1 MSSFKTQIFVF
12 SVLDLI
18 LLSGFCFDLGFA
30 TGTTPSHDHHHHHH
44 CDHSHDHHHHHHHH
58 DHNLGGH
65 QHMDK
70 KMLLPEE
77 LAEEEDMR
85 LYGFGPYYHDHD
97 HDQDHHV
104 GDLQHVGF
112 GKMS

>member
-1 MSSFKTQIFVF
+1 
-12 SVLDLI
+12 
-18 LLSGFCFDLGFA
+18 
-30 TGTTPSHDHHHHHH
+30 
-44 CDHSHDHHHHHHHH
+44 
-58 DHNLGGH
+58 
-65 QHMDK
+65 
-70 KMLLPEE
+70 MLLPEE

-85 LYGFGPYYHDHD
+85 LYGFGPYHHD